1 MSSHGAYTA
10 EFVEQSLHGSDMCG
24 RTVHPSTGN
33 PHRHCA
39 SFSRH
44 DGMVDQTPV
53 ATLLKRLREATSP
66 RMSVRATADALGIP
80 ASSYA
85 FYEDLNGFKKAFL
98 PVPLARQ
105 LAQIFGEKG
114 VERREVLAL
123 AGFDEQNAP
132 ETEADQL
139 AQQLDAV
146 MIDEIEVGYSMGGGT
161 DVSDYPVV
169 RQVPFSR
176 EWLASL
182 TSAPASQL
190 FVARGDGDSMMPTL
204 LDQDIVII
212 DRSQRTIRQQDRI
225 WAVSYGG
232 FSMIKRVRMLPDGA
246 MQINSDNPAVSPIQA
261 FEGEAYLVGRV
272 VAIVRRI

>member
-1 MSSHGAYTA
+1 MA
-10 EFVEQSLHGSDMCG
+10 
-24 RTVHPSTGN
+24 
-33 PHRHCA
+33 
-39 SFSRH
+39 
-44 DGMVDQTPV
+44 DQTPI
-53 ATLLKRLREATSP
+53 ATLLKRLREATNP
-66 RMSVRATADALGIP
+66 KISVRATAEALDMP
-80 ASSYA
+80 PSSYA
-85 FYEDLNGFKKAFL
+85 FYEDPNGFKKPFL

-105 LAQIFGEKG
+105 LAQIFGDRG
-114 VERREVLAL
+114 IERRDVLAL
-123 AGFDEQNAP
+123 AGFDEQHAP
-132 ETEADQL
+132 ESESDQI

-146 MIDEIEVGYSMGGGT
+146 MLDEIEVGYSMGGGT
-161 DVSDYPVV
+161 EVGEYQIV

-176 EWLASL
+176 EWLSSL

-212 DRSQRTIRQQDRI
+212 DRSQRSVRQQDRI

-232 FSMIKRVRMLPDGA
+232 FSMIKRVRILPDGG

-261 FEGEAYLVGRV
+261 YDGEAFLIGRV

>member
-1 MSSHGAYTA
+1 MT
-10 EFVEQSLHGSDMCG
+10 
-24 RTVHPSTGN
+24 
-33 PHRHCA
+33 
-39 SFSRH
+39 
-44 DGMVDQTPV
+44 DQIPV

-66 RMSVRATADALGIP
+66 KLSVRATAEALEIP

-85 FYEDLNGFKKAFL
+85 FYEDPNGFKKAFL

-105 LAQIFGEKG
+105 LAQIFGANG
-114 VERREVLAL
+114 IERRDVLAL
-123 AGFDEQNAP
+123 AGFDEQHAP
-132 ETEADQL
+132 ESEADQL

-146 MIDEIEVGYSMGGGT
+146 MLDEIEVGYSMGGGT
-161 DVSDYPVV
+161 DVSDYPIV

-212 DRSQRTIRQQDRI
+212 DRSQRAVKHQDRI

-232 FSMIKRVRMLPDGA
+232 FSMIKRIRMLPDGS

-261 FEGEAYLVGRV
+261 FDGEAFLVGRV
-272 VAIVRRI
+272 IAIVRRI